1 MKAKFEAEIS
11 ELATPIDDP
20 VYVELCAKYLGAILY
35 DFETRASWKL
45 YRVTAITSF
54 VRTPVSVHRAGKL
67 PASQSIAMLRTDS
80 FWCQQ
85 KNMFLSRKSLKPRL
99 YKDTP

>member
-20 VYVELCAKYLGAILY
+20 VYVKLSGKYLGAILY

-45 YRVTAITSF
+45 YRVSVIQFIRSYSSLRASCWEATCE
-54 VRTPVSVHRAGKL
+54 PVYRNA
-67 PASQSIAMLRTDS
+67 
-80 FWCQQ
+80 
-85 KNMFLSRKSLKPRL
+85 
-99 YKDTP
+99 